1 MVFEK
6 LSEIIELKVE
16 YTTKGSLAI
25 QTGGSPAF
33 SAMERPVIMMGGEP
47 VIPGSSLKGSLRSL
61 LEATLSNEGVRVCL
75 PEAAIPQEEM
85 RRDRKEDYARRIGR
99 EVPCDPGKGKVCP
112 ICEIFGAASLS
123 GRAIFLDAR
132 PVGEVALIE
141 RNHVA
146 ITRDTKAA
154 APGKLMQVQ
163 AVDAGAVFQ
172 GVIRLINPERWHVGA
187 LMQALDNLSFLGL
200 GSKKTAGYGEIE
212 TKVVEVIRREMRDG
226 SLQVKAIDDPSA
238 FVEDFR
244 FFLTKARQR

>member
-16 YTTKGSLAI
+16 YTAKGALAI

-33 SAMERPVIMMGGEP
+33 SAMERPVIMIGGKP

-61 LEATLSNEGVRVCL
+61 LEATLSSEGVRVCL

-85 RRDRKEDYARRIGR
+85 RNKKDYARRLGR
-99 EVPCDPGKGKVCP
+99 EVPCDPSKGKVCP
-112 ICEIFGAASLS
+112 VCEIFGAASLS

-132 PVGEVALIE
+132 AVGKVALIE

-154 APGKLMQVQ
+154 AGGKLMQVQ
-163 AVDAGAVFQ
+163 AVDAGTVFQ
-172 GVIRLINPERWHVGA
+172 GIIRIINPEPWQVGA
-187 LMQALDNLSFLGL
+187 LMQTLDNLSLLGL
-200 GSKKTAGYGEIE
+200 GSKKTAGYG
-212 TKVVEVIRREMRDG
+212 
-226 SLQVKAIDDPSA
+226 
-238 FVEDFR
+238 
-244 FFLTKARQR
+244 